1 MAPILTRVGQAFGFG
16 ASSGGA
22 SGPTGVSATGGTK
35 TTVGDYTLH
44 TFTSPGNFV
53 TSADTNGNIQFLMV
67 GGGGSGGNDS
77 AGGGGAGA
85 LLVGADVPVGP
96 SQTMAIAIG
105 DGGNGQPGYCN
116 PDTPANSWN
125 FTAPKAGGSDTTFAH
140 PGGTVT
146 AYGGSAGGV
155 SRSTPG
161 GYGLGPMSPGNSPD
175 CFGGGGGAAKANPE
189 GSGVR
194 DADPPKGNDPTS
206 PYYAAYPLPGSV
218 GPLITKH
225 IYKGGPANPNA
236 GAPTN
241 SQWCGGGGAGAG
253 GNGNANTPTGGGV
266 GGAGFH
272 AAPLAWFPPTGGVS
286 GYIAGGGGAG
296 GPDGSGDTAGAG
308 GSGGGGAGGGG
319 NPGAGTAGT
328 ANTGSGGGGSDQLAA
343 ADGGSGVCYIAYP
356 T

>member
-22 SGPTGVSATGGTK
+22 SSPTIVSATGGTK

-44 TFTSPGNFV
+44 AFTSPGNFV
-53 TSADTNGNIQFLMV
+53 TSADTGGNIQFLMI

-77 AGGGGAGA
+77 GGGGGAGA

-105 DGGNGQPGYCN
+105 DGGAGQTGYCN
-116 PDTPANSWN
+116 PDLPASDWN
-125 FTAPKAGGSDTTFAH
+125 FSAPKAGGSDTTFAH
-140 PGGTVT
+140 PGGTIT
-146 AYGGSAGGV
+146 AYGGSGGGTP
-155 SRSTPG
+155 RSAPD
-161 GYGLGPMSPGNSPD
+161 YAAGPMSPGNSPN
-175 CFGGGGGAAKANPE
+175 CQGGGGGAARSNPEPAGTTPANPP
-189 GSGVR
+189 
-194 DADPPKGNDPTS
+194 AGNSPPTS
-206 PYYAAYPLPGSV
+206 GYYTAYPFPTPV

-225 IYKGGPANPNA
+225 IYSGGNA
-236 GAPTN
+236 VAPT
-241 SQWCGGGGAGAG
+241 SQWCGGGGAGGG
-253 GNGNANTPTGGGV
+253 GNGNNTAPDAGGA

-286 GYIAGGGGAG
+286 GYLAGGGGAG
-296 GPDGSGDTAGAG
+296 GPDGTGDTAGAG
-308 GSGGGGAGGGG
+308 GSGGGGGGGGG

-343 ADGGSGVCYIAYP
+343 GDGGSGVCYIAYLTP
-356 T
+356 A

>member
-77 AGGGGAGA
+77 GGGGGAGA
-85 LLVGADVPVGP
+85 LLVGVDVPVGP
-96 SQTMAIAIG
+96 SQTMAIDIG
-105 DGGNGQPGYCN
+105 AGGNAQPGYCQ
-116 PDTPANSWN
+116 PTVPASNWN
-125 FTAPKAGGSDTTFAH
+125 FSAPKAGGSNTTFAH
-140 PGGTVT
+140 PGGTIT
-146 AYGGSAGGV
+146 AYGGSGGGTP
-155 SRSTPG
+155 RSAPN
-161 GYGLGPMSPGNSPD
+161 YSAGPMSGGNSPD
-175 CFGGGGGAAKANPE
+175 CFGGGGGAGRANPE
-189 GSGVR
+189 GAGTTAAV
-194 DADPPKGNDPTS
+194 APKGNDPTT
-206 PYYAAYPLPGSV
+206 PYYGAYPLPGSV

-225 IYKGGPANPNA
+225 IYKGGDAA
-236 GAPTN
+236 APT
-241 SQWCGGGGAGAG
+241 SRWCGGGGAGAG
-253 GNGNANTPTGGGV
+253 ANGANNTPSAGGA

-296 GPDGSGDTAGAG
+296 GPDGVGDTAGAG
-308 GSGGGGAGGGG
+308 GSGGGGPGGGG
-319 NPGAGTAGT
+319 PPPGTAGT
-328 ANTGSGGGGSDQLAA
+328 ANTGSGGGASDELVAA
-343 ADGGSGVCYIAYP
+343 NGGSGVCYIAYP